1 MSPADDTTEIDVS
14 DSKTSKLEVAL
25 KLAVLTVGGSWCV
38 WAASIVASFFGIP
51 NSLDIA
57 NQLLPINTGT
67 TGALLGYI
75 LGKQD

>member
-1 MSPADDTTEIDVS
+1 MSPADDTTEIDTK

-25 KLAVLTVGGSWCV
+25 KLSCLTVGGSWCV
-38 WAASIVASFFGIP
+38 WTASIIASFLGIQ
-51 NSLDIA
+51 NAIDIA